1 MSIDSVRTIALSG
14 LTAAQ
19 RRLEVSARN
28 VANSETDGYR
38 RVGVET
44 TAHAG
49 GGVVLEADGTERVLS
64 STNIATE
71 QVARVKASNAFAA
84 NLKVLET
91 ALEMDD
97 AILDLKG

>member
-1 MSIDSVRTIALSG
+1 M
-14 LTAAQ
+14 
-19 RRLEVSARN
+19 
-28 VANSETDGYR
+28 
-38 RVGVET
+38 
-44 TAHAG
+44 
-49 GGVVLEADGTERVLS
+49 VLEADGTERVLS